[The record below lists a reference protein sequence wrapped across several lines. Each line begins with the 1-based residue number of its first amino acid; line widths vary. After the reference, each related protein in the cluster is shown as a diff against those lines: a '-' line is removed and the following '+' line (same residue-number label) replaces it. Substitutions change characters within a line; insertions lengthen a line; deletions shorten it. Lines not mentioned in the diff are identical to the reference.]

1 MERFLDYARYFE
13 FGLNLC
19 IGLGFFCLFRFSW
32 TKEASSFGLVLAR
45 DFLCITIRLQE
56 HLLLL

>member
-1 MERFLDYARYFE
+1 MQDILSSGLICVLVWDFSVYLDSVGPKR
-13 FGLNLC
+13 LL
-19 IGLGFFCLFRFSW
+19 W
-32 TKEASSFGLVLAR
+32 SSFGLVLAR